1 MKRSAISSN
10 RIFGQKTEYL
20 FLVLTR
26 GIIFSTIEF
35 SIRFCVRVVMGRFST
50 AGVALGTQQFVKRRE
65 KYSDG
70 QTARH
75 NSAPIDFQEV

>member
-1 MKRSAISSN
+1 
-10 RIFGQKTEYL
+10 
-20 FLVLTR
+20 
-26 GIIFSTIEF
+26 
-35 SIRFCVRVVMGRFST
+35 VRVVMGRFST
-50 AGVALGTQQFVKRRE
+50 AGAALGTQQFVERRE